1 MLVWL
6 AEHLVKYYSG
16 FNVFSYLTFR
26 AIVSL
31 LTALFISLWMGPR
44 MIAHLQKLSFGQ
56 VVRND
61 GPESHFSKRGTP
73 TMGGIMILTAIVIS
87 VLLWAYPSNPYVWC
101 VLVVLVGYGVI
112 GFVDDYRKVVR
123 KDTKGLIARWKYFW
137 MSVIALGVA
146 FALYLAG
153 KDTPAT
159 QLVVPFFKDVMPQL
173 GLFYILLA
181 YFVIVGTGNAVN
193 LTDGLDGLAI
203 MPTVFVAGGF
213 ALVAWATG
221 NMNFASYLHIPYLR
235 HAGELVIVC
244 TAIVGAGLGF
254 LWFNTYPAQVFMGD
268 VGSLALGGALGII
281 AVLLRQEFLL
291 VIMGGVFVVE
301 TLSVILQV
309 GSFKL
314 RGQRIFRMA
323 PIHHHYELKGWPEPR
338 VIVRFWIISLMLV
351 LIGLANAEGTLIMAD
366 YQGKNVV
373 IIGLG
378 LTGLSCV
385 DFFLARGV
393 TPRVMDTRMTPP
405 GLDKLPEAV
414 ERHTGS
420 LNDEWLMAADL
431 IVASPGIALAHPS
444 LSAAADA
451 GIEIV
456 GDIELF
462 CREAQAPIV
471 AITGSNGK
479 STVTTLVG
487 EMAKAAG
494 VNVGVGGNIGL
505 PALMLL
511 DAECELYVLELSSFQ
526 LETTSSLQAVAATI
540 LNVTE
545 DHMDRYPFGL
555 QQYRAAKLRIYEN
568 AKVCVV
574 NADDALTMPIRG
586 ADERCVSFGVNMGD
600 YHLNH
605 QQGETW
611 LRVKGEKVLNVKEMK
626 LSGQHNYTNA
636 LAALALADAA
646 GLPRASSLK
655 ALTTFTGLPH
665 RFEVVL
671 EHNGVRWINDSKAT
685 NVGSTEAALNGLQ
698 VDGTL
703 HLLLGGDGKSAD
715 FSPLARYLNGDN
727 VRLYCFGRDGAQLAA
742 LRPEVAEQTETME
755 QAMRLLA
762 LRVQPGDMVLLS
774 PACASLDQFKN
785 FEQRGNEFA
794 RLAKELG

>member
-1 MLVWL
+1 ML
-6 AEHLVKYYSG
+6 
-16 FNVFSYLTFR
+16 
-26 AIVSL
+26 I
-31 LTALFISLWMGPR
+31 
-44 MIAHLQKLSFGQ
+44 Q
-56 VVRND
+56 
-61 GPESHFSKRGTP
+61 RG
-73 TMGGIMILTAIVIS
+73 GL
-87 VLLWAYPSNPYVWC
+87 
-101 VLVVLVGYGVI
+101 
-112 GFVDDYRKVVR
+112 KVV
-123 KDTKGLIARWKYFW
+123 
-137 MSVIALGVA
+137 
-146 FALYLAG
+146 
-153 KDTPAT
+153 
-159 QLVVPFFKDVMPQL
+159 
-173 GLFYILLA
+173 
-181 YFVIVGTGNAVN
+181 
-193 LTDGLDGLAI
+193 
-203 MPTVFVAGGF
+203 
-213 ALVAWATG
+213 
-221 NMNFASYLHIPYLR
+221 
-235 HAGELVIVC
+235 
-244 TAIVGAGLGF
+244 AGLGISGVAAVNF
-254 LWFNTYPAQVFMGD
+254 LHDQGYRV
-268 VGSLALGGALGII
+268 
-281 AVLLRQEFLL
+281 AVTDSR
-291 VIMGGVFVVE
+291 
-301 TLSVILQV
+301 
-309 GSFKL
+309 
-314 RGQRIFRMA
+314 A
-323 PIHHHYELKGWPEPR
+323 
-338 VIVRFWIISLMLV
+338 
-351 LIGLANAEGTLIMAD
+351 
-366 YQGKNVV
+366 
-373 IIGLG
+373 
-378 LTGLSCV
+378 
-385 DFFLARGV
+385 
-393 TPRVMDTRMTPP
+393 TPP
-405 GLDKLPEAV
+405 GHDQIPAEVQTSFGKFDQNLLLSAEEIIISPGLDPKLPEIQ
-414 ERHTGS
+414 
-420 LNDEWLMAADL
+420 AALDQ
-431 IVASPGIALAHPS
+431 GIPVVS
-444 LSAAADA
+444 
-451 GIEIV
+451 EIQILRRAT
-456 GDIELF
+456 DK
-462 CREAQAPIV
+462 PIV

-762 LRVQPGDMVLLS
+762 PRVQPGDMVLLS